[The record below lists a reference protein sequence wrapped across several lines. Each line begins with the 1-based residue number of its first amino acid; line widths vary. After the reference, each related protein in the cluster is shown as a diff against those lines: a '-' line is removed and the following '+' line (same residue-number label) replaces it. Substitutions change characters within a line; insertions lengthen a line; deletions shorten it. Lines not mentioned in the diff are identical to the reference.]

1 MQRLLPLL
9 LLALLVAACDTVDP
23 IGPDRAPQTTG
34 FLVAAEGA
42 FGQDTGGLVRFN
54 PDGTVASRYPGGD
67 GLYLQSADLH
77 GGRVF
82 AATATSVDVLDAG
95 SLTRTARLTIPNP
108 RYLAFDGDVAFVTS
122 LYTNLSTFGEGAV
135 TRLTV
140 PASGQASAGAPV
152 VIGGNPEGL
161 ALAGG
166 RLYVANHDFGGG
178 TTLTVLNPATLAEV
192 APRIEV
198 CEGPRFV
205 FADAQGEVVVVCEGS
220 GFGDGGTN
228 GAFVVLNGAT
238 GAEVARVNLPT
249 PIRAAGAGQSASFSA
264 ERQEVHAV
272 HSATGRVYRF
282 DTQTNTL
289 AATLEVGGAPIGA
302 VEYDAARGYLVLG
315 RHAAGNPYTAQ
326 GTLTVHTRD
335 GALVDT
341 FQGAGIAP
349 IHVAVITETPE

>member
-9 LLALLVAACDTVDP
+9 LLALLVAACDSVDP
-23 IGPDRAPQTTG
+23 VTPDPEPQTTG

-42 FGQDTGGLVRFN
+42 FGQDTGGLTRFN
-54 PDGTVASRYPGGD
+54 PDGTVAARYPAGD
-67 GLYLQSADLH
+67 GLYVQSAALH

-82 AATATSVDVLDAG
+82 AATGASVDVLDGAT
-95 SLTRTARLTIPNP
+95 LTRSARLPVPNP
-108 RYLAFDGDVAFVTS
+108 RYLAFDGSTAFVTS
-122 LYTNLSTFGEGAV
+122 LYTDAQTFGAGAV

-140 PASGQASAGAPV
+140 PASGQASAGSPV

-178 TTLTVLNPATLAEV
+178 STLTVLNPSTLAEV

-220 GFGDGGTN
+220 GFGDGATH

-282 DTQTNTL
+282 DTHTNTL
-289 AATLEVGGAPIGA
+289 AATLEIGGAPIGA
-302 VEYDAARGYLVLG
+302 VAYDAARGYLVLG

-326 GTLTVHTRD
+326 GILTVHTRD

-341 FQGAGIAP
+341 FHGAGIAP
-349 IHVAVITETPE
+349 VHVTVITETPE